1 MNQWLDLITLI
12 WLFPIVFIFHDFEE
26 IIMME
31 KWVKQHANKIYETL
45 PRKIADK
52 VVKQF
57 SMSTAQFA
65 VAVVVIFLFVSSSTY
80 MANQYMNQGPL
91 ANIHFFTIMLLIF
104 LIHVFT
110 HIGQTIIFRSIT
122 PGVITS
128 IFIVLPY
135 TIVML
140 GSLLINAVISWH
152 TMLVCLPFIFLIL
165 PIVLLAHWIGRK
177 MG

>member
-1 MNQWLDLITLI
+1 MNQLLDIQTLI

-31 KWVKQHANKIYETL
+31 KWLKQNTNTIYETL
-45 PRKIADK
+45 PRRMADR

-65 VAVVVIFLFVSSSTY
+65 VAVVVIFLFISSSTY

-91 ANIHFFTIMLLIF
+91 ANIYFFTVMLLIF
-104 LIHVFT
+104 FIHVFT

-140 GSLLINAVISWH
+140 RSLLIKDVISWH
-152 TMLVCLPFIFLIL
+152 TMLFCLPFIFLIL

-177 MG
+177 VG